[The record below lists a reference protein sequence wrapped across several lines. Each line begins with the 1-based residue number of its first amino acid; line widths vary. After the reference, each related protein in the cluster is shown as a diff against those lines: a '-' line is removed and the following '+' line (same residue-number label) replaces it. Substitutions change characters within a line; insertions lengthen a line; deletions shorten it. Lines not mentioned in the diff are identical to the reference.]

1 MSRPDG
7 RAADQLRPLSFQRD
21 FTEMADGS
29 VLVTFGSTRV
39 LCTASI
45 DEDVPRW
52 MRGQRQGVGHR
63 GVLDAAG
70 RVPGTHRP
78 RGGQG
83 QAERPYRRDPAIDR
97 PFAPRGV

>member
-1 MSRPDG
+1 MTRPDG

-45 DEDVPRW
+45 DGTCPA
-52 MRGQRQGVGHR
+52 GCG
-63 GVLDAAG
+63 AAARAG
-70 RVPGTHRP
+70 
-78 RGGQG
+78 
-83 QAERPYRRDPAIDR
+83 
-97 PFAPRGV
+97 